1 MAFKYFIPGI
11 IWGLIVFLALS
22 ISPSNVPKI
31 IFRIPLFDLV
41 VHFGLFTGFGF
52 LASFG
57 FFRQQKGSFMQRK
70 FAFLAAASGL
80 IYGILTE
87 LMQLFFLSERFASIS
102 DAVANLFGTV
112 FGVVLFGLA
121 LILSQKFK

>member
-1 MAFKYFIPGI
+1 
-11 IWGLIVFLALS
+11 
-22 ISPSNVPKI
+22 
-31 IFRIPLFDLV
+31 
-41 VHFGLFTGFGF
+41 
-52 LASFG
+52 
-57 FFRQQKGSFMQRK
+57 MQRK